1 MLTRLTRTAPWMLA
15 IGAMAWLLGI
25 TAAQVHVF
33 RVMHVVCDAH
43 GAVIELDAHGA
54 GDPRQPLR
62 DEARPAAPDA
72 QHDHGCALAH
82 AGFQEGLLGHDTVES
97 GLPELV
103 LAVSSLAGESP
114 ATPPLRYAPKTSP
127 PTHRA

>member
-1 MLTRLTRTAPWMLA
+1 MLSRLTRTAPWMLA

-43 GAVIELDAHGA
+43 GQVVELDARGA
-54 GDPRQPLR
+54 GDAKPPPR

-82 AGFQEGLLGHDTVES
+82 AGFQEGLLGHDAVEP
-97 GLPELV
+97 GV
-103 LAVSSLAGESP
+103 LNAASAEAPPSGESP
-114 ATPPLRYAPKTSP
+114 VAPPLRYAPKTSP
-127 PTHRA
+127 PTLRA